1 MRDGQSLIGGD
12 YMTRFV
18 FVTGGVVSS
27 LGKGIASASL
37 GAILE
42 ARGLKISMV
51 KLDPYINVDPGT
63 MSPFQHG
70 EVFVTADGTEAD
82 LDLGH
87 YERFVRTTTGRNSN
101 FTTGRIYERVI
112 AKERRG
118 DYLGAT
124 VQVIPHITD
133 EIKYRIR
140 MGAGDA
146 DVCMVEIG
154 GTVGD
159 IESLP
164 FLEAIRQMGVE
175 LGRNRV
181 LYMHLTLVPIV
192 GGSGEI
198 KTKPTQHSVKEL
210 RGIGIQPD
218 ILLCRCAISLPDEQ
232 RRKIALFTNV
242 EERAVI
248 SGVDADDIYK
258 IPMLLHEE
266 GLDDIVVDKLRL
278 DAPPTDLSEWRAVV
292 AAKQNPEAVV
302 DIGMVGKY
310 VQIRDSYISLN
321 ESLMHGGIKTRTRV
335 NIHYFESQDIE
346 REGPAALQNMD
357 AILVPGGFGDRGI
370 EGKIQAI
377 RFARENGIP
386 YLGIC
391 LGMQLAIVEY
401 ARNVL
406 ALKGANST
414 EFDRATN
421 HPVIALITEWQDLE
435 RGQQVRDEKT
445 DLGGSMRLG
454 AQEAKLEPGSL
465 AEALYGR
472 ESIFERHRHRYE
484 FNNHYLQELTAAGLK
499 FSGFSADGLVEFIE
513 LPSHPWFMASQFH
526 PEFTSTPRDGHPL
539 FTGFVRAAREYRAA
553 LQPGRATA

>member
-1 MRDGQSLIGGD
+1 
-12 YMTRFV
+12 MTRFV

-70 EVFVTADGTEAD
+70 EVFVTADGTETD

-133 EIKYRIR
+133 EIKYRLR
-140 MGAGDA
+140 MGAGNA

-164 FLEAIRQMGVE
+164 VLEAIRQMGVE
-175 LGRNRV
+175 LGRNHV

-218 ILLCRCAISLPDEQ
+218 VLLCRCLHPLPDEQ

-248 SGVDADDIYK
+248 SAVDADDIYK
-258 IPMLLHEE
+258 IPMLLHEQ

-278 DAPPTDLSEWRAVV
+278 DVPATDLSEWRAVV

-335 NIHYFESQDIE
+335 NIHYFESQEIE
-346 REGPAALQNMD
+346 RTGASVLANMD

-377 RFARENGIP
+377 RYARENRIP

-401 ARNVL
+401 SRNVL

-414 EFDRATN
+414 EFDRATH
-421 HPVIALITEWQDLE
+421 HPVIALITEWQDLA
-435 RGQQVRDEKT
+435 RGQQVRDEKS
-445 DLGGSMRLG
+445 DLGGTMRLG
-454 AQEAKLEPGSL
+454 AQEALLKAGTLVHS
-465 AEALYGR
+465 LYGKG
-472 ESIFERHRHRYE
+472 SIFERHRHRYE
-484 FNNHYLQELTAAGLK
+484 FNNHYLEELTAAGMT

-513 LPSHPWFMASQFH
+513 LQSHPFFVASQFH

-539 FTGFVRAAREYRAA
+539 FAGFVRATREYRAA
-553 LQPGRATA
+553 LQPGRAATA

>member
-1 MRDGQSLIGGD
+1 
-12 YMTRFV
+12 MTRFV

-175 LGRNRV
+175 LGRNQV
-181 LYMHLTLVPIV
+181 LYMHLTLVPVV
-192 GGSGEI
+192 GGSVEI

-218 ILLCRCAISLPDEQ
+218 VLLCRCAHGLPDEQ

-248 SGVDADDIYK
+248 SAVDSDDIYK
-258 IPMLLHEE
+258 IPMLLHEQD
-266 GLDDIVVDKLRL
+266 LDDIVVDKLRL
-278 DAPPTDLSEWRAVV
+278 DAPPTDLSDWRAVV

-346 REGPAALQNMD
+346 RSGPAALQNMD

-377 RFARENGIP
+377 RYARENGIP

-391 LGMQLAIVEY
+391 LGMQLAIIEY

-421 HPVIALITEWQDLE
+421 HPVIALITEWQDLA
-435 RGQQVRDEKT
+435 RGQQVRDEKSN
-445 DLGGSMRLG
+445 LGGSMRLG
-454 AQEAKLEPGSL
+454 AQEARLVAGSL
-465 AEALYGR
+465 VRTLYGK

-484 FNNHYLQELTAAGLK
+484 FNNNYLDELAAAGMR
-499 FSGFSADGLVEFIE
+499 FSGFSTDGLVEFIE
-513 LPSHPWFMASQFH
+513 LPAHPWFVASQFH

-539 FTGFVRAAREYRAA
+539 FTGFIHAARHYRAS

>member
-1 MRDGQSLIGGD
+1 
-12 YMTRFV
+12 MTRFV

-70 EVFVTADGTEAD
+70 EVFVTADGTETD

-87 YERFVRTTTGRNSN
+87 YERFVRMTAGRNSN

-133 EIKYRIR
+133 EIKHRVR

-175 LGRNRV
+175 LGRNQV

-218 ILLCRCAISLPDEQ
+218 ILLCRCVQPLPDEQ

-278 DAPPTDLSEWRAVV
+278 NAPPTDLPEWRAVV

-321 ESLMHGGIKTRTRV
+321 EALMHGGIKTRTRV

-346 REGPAALQNMD
+346 RMGPAALQNMD

-377 RFARENGIP
+377 RFARENRIP

-391 LGMQLAIVEY
+391 LGMQLAIIEY

-414 EFDRATN
+414 EFDRATH

-435 RGQQVRDEKT
+435 RGQQVRDEKS
-445 DLGGSMRLG
+445 DMGGSMRLG
-454 AQEAKLEPGSL
+454 AQEARLVPGSL
-465 AEALYGR
+465 AHAIYGKP
-472 ESIFERHRHRYE
+472 SIFERHRHRYE
-484 FNNHYLQELTAAGLK
+484 FNNHYLAELTAAGLT

-513 LPSHPWFMASQFH
+513 LASHPWFTASQFH

-539 FTGFVRAAREYRAA
+539 FAGFVRAARECRAA